1 MKLSIKNIGKIS
13 DAKIMFDG
21 ITVIGGDNSTG
32 KTTIG
37 KTLFAMYKSFDDI
50 DNRIEKELKKHIENI
65 IKNCFPNIKIDFK
78 AKSDS
83 TIIWNPIVDTNKIL
97 HMCKPDDDFVR
108 EYIRKCIGHSTINYE
123 ISEEQVKKCSEMI
136 TEAVCS
142 DKYKYIEFNTQEIF
156 YDIFDNQVMNVNMK
170 SSDISEVEL
179 TDDKYKIYIRINEG
193 GLSLFFE
200 GGIWNNR
207 NVVFIDNPFVLDMM
221 DGRKSGN
228 NAMESDLLMKL
239 KKTEKRKGSNFIE
252 RSINNDKLK
261 NVAEIISKATGGDI
275 VIQNGK
281 HVLRDS
287 RLSKSINLK
296 NLSAGLKSFS
306 ILQMLLQDGRI
317 KEGDILILDE
327 PEIHLHPQW
336 QMLYAEAI
344 VLLQR
349 DFGINVLI
357 TSHSAAFIRA
367 IESYCGIYDRMDIL
381 NIYATRKDDV
391 TQTDYTFENLS
402 YSQYGVVDLYS
413 DLTNVFDELDEKLS
427 QKYGDMYD

>member
-13 DAKIMFDG
+13 DAKIMFEG

-50 DNRIEKELKKHIENI
+50 DNTIEKELKKYIEKI
-65 IKNCFPNIKIDFK
+65 IKNCFPDIKIDFRV
-78 AKSDS
+78 KS
-83 TIIWNPIVDTNKIL
+83 ILIWNPVIDIDKLL
-97 HMCKPDDDFVR
+97 HTYASDE
-108 EYIRKCIGHSTINYE
+108 EYIKGYIRECISHSTIQYK
-123 ISEEQVKKCSEMI
+123 IPEERLKKCSQMI
-136 TEAVCS
+136 RDAVGG
-142 DKYKYIEFNTQEIF
+142 DKYRYVEFNAQEIF
-156 YDIFDNQVMNVNMK
+156 EEIFDSQIMNVNMK
-170 SSDISEVEL
+170 STDISEVNF
-179 TDDKYKIYIRINEG
+179 TDGKHKISIRISSG
-193 GLSLFFE
+193 GLSLYFE

-207 NVVFIDNPFVLDMM
+207 NVVFIDNPFVVDMM
-221 DGRKSGN
+221 DGKKSGN

-239 KKTEKRKGSNFIE
+239 RKADKRRGSNLIE

-261 NVAEIISKATGGDI
+261 NVSEIISKATGGDI
-275 VIQNGK
+275 VVQNGK

-287 RLSKSINLK
+287 NLSKPINLK

-317 KEGDILILDE
+317 KDGDILVLDE

-367 IESYCGIYDRMDIL
+367 IESYCGIYDRMDVL
-381 NIYATRKDDV
+381 NIYATRKDET
-391 TQTDYTFENLS
+391 TQTGYTFENLS
-402 YSQYGVVDLYS
+402 YSQYGVVDLYG

-427 QKYGDMYD
+427 EKYGDMYD